1 MPIANA
7 STIYEIGAA
16 NADFSTLVS
25 LVDAAGLA
33 DVLQGEGTLTLFAPT
48 DEAFDALLATLPEG
62 YVDELL
68 LPENIGSL
76 QDILKYHVLGVT
88 ALSSDLISG
97 DVETL
102 NGDMVTVTVSDTGVM
117 VNNATVIAADVM
129 ASNGVVHVID
139 KVLLPPDDDA
149 ADTPAPETT
158 AAPETTETTVST
170 DSADIEGESTMSDSA
185 SCRLSMSLSVS
196 AILSLLHMRLH

>member
-1 MPIANA
+1 MPK
-7 STIYEIGAA
+7 
-16 NADFSTLVS
+16 FF
-25 LVDAAGLA
+25 
-33 DVLQGEGTLTLFAPT
+33 QLFVAPT
-48 DEAFDALLATLPEG
+48 NEAFDALLATLPEG

-88 ALSSDLISG
+88 ALSSGLISG

-102 NGDMVTVTVSDTGVM
+102 NGDLLTVTVGDMGVM

-158 AAPETTETTVST
+158 AAPETTETTEST
-170 DSADIEGESTMSDSA
+170 DGADIEGESTMSDSA
-185 SCRLSMSLSVS
+185 SGRLSMSLSVS

>member
-1 MPIANA
+1 MADAN
-7 STIYEIGAA
+7 
-16 NADFSTLVS
+16 FSTLVG

-33 DVLQGEGTLTLFAPT
+33 DVLQGEGNMTLFAPT
-48 DEAFDALLATLPEG
+48 NGAFDALLATLPDG

-88 ALSSDLISG
+88 ALSSDLTSG

-102 NGDMVTVTVSDTGVM
+102 NGDKVTVTVSDTGVM
-117 VNNATVIAADVM
+117 VNNATVIAADIM

-139 KVLLPPDDDA
+139 KVLLPPEDDA
-149 ADTPAPETT
+149 TDNGT
-158 AAPETTETTVST
+158 AAETETTSSLAADST
-170 DSADIEGESTMSDSA
+170 
-185 SCRLSMSLSVS
+185 
-196 AILSLLHMRLH
+196 